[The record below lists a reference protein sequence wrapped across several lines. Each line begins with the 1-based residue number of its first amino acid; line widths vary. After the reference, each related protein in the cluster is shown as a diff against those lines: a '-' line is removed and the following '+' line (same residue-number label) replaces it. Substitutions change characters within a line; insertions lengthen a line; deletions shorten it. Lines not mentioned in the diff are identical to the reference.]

1 MPGAC
6 GLLSPALVYIYRETS
21 LFLHKPVRASAVP
34 VDGQQQAQGP
44 LALAV
49 LVPAQPRLGCCFPE
63 QRSRC
68 QAAAVCGPS
77 AARSQERAHAAL
89 AAGG

>member
-1 MPGAC
+1 MPA
-6 GLLSPALVYIYRETS
+6 
-21 LFLHKPVRASAVP
+21 
-34 VDGQQQAQGP
+34 DGQWQAARPLALGPLALGPLALGP

-77 AARSQERAHAAL
+77 AARSQEPAHAAL

>member
-1 MPGAC
+1 M
-6 GLLSPALVYIYRETS
+6 
-21 LFLHKPVRASAVP
+21 RA
-34 VDGQQQAQGP
+34 DGQWQAARPLALGP

-68 QAAAVCGPS
+68 QAAAVGGPS
-77 AARSQERAHAAL
+77 AAGSQERAHVTQL
-89 AAGG
+89 AAGGYHDQ